1 MVKPNLSNAL
11 QETIGNRPTAPT
23 GPASRVG
30 TVPVTF
36 HLPRGVRDQL
46 KILAAEQRTTMA
58 ALAGEG
64 LNAVFAHYGRQGD
77 RPNLATRSRE
87 DRRRATSR
95 AGESWVK
102 TCTRLRCTGAAPM

>member
-1 MVKPNLSNAL
+1 MPKPNLSNAL
-11 QETIGNRPTAPT
+11 QEAIGNRPTAPT

-64 LNAVFAHYGRQGD
+64 LNAVFAHYGCQEIA
-77 RPNLATRSRE
+77 P
-87 DRRRATSR
+87 TSPR
-95 AGESWVK
+95 GAARIAGERHRGPGSN
-102 TCTRLRCTGAAPM
+102 G